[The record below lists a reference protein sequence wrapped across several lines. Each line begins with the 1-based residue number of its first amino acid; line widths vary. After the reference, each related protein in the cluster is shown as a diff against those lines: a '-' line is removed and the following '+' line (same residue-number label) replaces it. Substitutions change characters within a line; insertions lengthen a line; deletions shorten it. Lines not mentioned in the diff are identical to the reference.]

1 MDIPMTPFLVAS
13 PMNGLPTP
21 VLAPCWL
28 SSGSLWDAGHSD
40 LPVVHGHEGGGGDNG
55 DNCNNWLVVST
66 PLKNR
71 SSSDGMMKFPIYG
84 KIKLM
89 FQTTN
94 QISIVHRLGPSNGS

>member
-40 LPVVHGHEGGGGDNG
+40 LLGEITEITVII
-55 DNCNNWLVVST
+55 WL
-66 PLKNR
+66 
-71 SSSDGMMKFPIYG
+71 IYG
-84 KIKLM
+84 
-89 FQTTN
+89 
-94 QISIVHRLGPSNGS
+94 